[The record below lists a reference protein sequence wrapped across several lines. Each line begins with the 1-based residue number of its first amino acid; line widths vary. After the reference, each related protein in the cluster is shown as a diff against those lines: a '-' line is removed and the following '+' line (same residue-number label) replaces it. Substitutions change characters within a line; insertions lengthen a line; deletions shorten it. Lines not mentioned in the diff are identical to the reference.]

1 MTEEFVQAWAEET
14 ARVHE
19 GYPMLSWEA
28 CEMIAY
34 NRVQEKFEDENN
46 NQQVSQEG

>member
-1 MTEEFVQAWAEET
+1 MTEEFLEAWAAET
-14 ARVHE
+14 SRVQE

-34 NRVQEKFEDENN
+34 NRVQEKFDYESDNRE
-46 NQQVSQEG
+46 VPKEG